1 MKISSKKAIIIG
13 ANGQDGKLLFQLLS
27 DYNYSII
34 GIDKDGVKTNKT
46 TWKTKV
52 DISNKNQV
60 FSLIKKTK
68 PDEIYYL
75 AAYHFSAQDKRNDI
89 YQELRQSY
97 EINVLA
103 FLNFLE
109 SVRLLSPKTKIFYA
123 GSSLLFGNTITKI
136 QTEETPFNPN
146 GTYGLSKASGASLC
160 RLYREKYRVFAA
172 VGIMY
177 NHESEY
183 RTDNFLS
190 MKIIRGAKNIAAG
203 KQQKLIIGDLKA
215 RVDWGYAPD
224 YVQAMKLILSLK
236 KADDFIIATG
246 QAHSVLD
253 FVKITFKAFGL
264 DWKKHVKEDKKI
276 ISEKRK
282 VLIGDT
288 KKLKLATDWK
298 PSVTFS
304 EMIKKII
311 NNLDK

>member
-1 MKISSKKAIIIG
+1 MKTAKKKAIIVG
-13 ANGQDGKLLFQLLS
+13 ASGQDGRLLFELLADS
-27 DYNYSII
+27 GYSVI
-34 GIDKDGVKTNKT
+34 GLDKNGIKTNRT
-46 TWKTKV
+46 AWKSKIN
-52 DISNKNQV
+52 ISDKHQV
-60 FSLIKKTK
+60 FSLIKKFK

-75 AAYHFSAQDKRNDI
+75 AAYHFSSQDKRGDI

-109 SVRLLSPKTKIFYA
+109 GVRLFSPKTKIFYA
-123 GSSLLFGNTITKI
+123 GSSLLFGNPPAKI
-136 QTEETPFNPN
+136 QTEKTPFNPN
-146 GTYGLSKASGASLC
+146 SAYSLSKAGGASLC
-160 RLYREKYRVFAA
+160 RLYREKYQVFAA
-172 VGIMY
+172 MGIMY

-203 KQQKLIIGDLKA
+203 KQQQLVVGDLKA

-224 YVQAMKLILSLK
+224 YVYAMKLILNLK

-246 QAHSVLD
+246 QSHSVLD
-253 FVKITFKAFGL
+253 FIKITFKEFGL
-264 DWKKHVKEDKKI
+264 DWKKYVREDKKI

-282 VLIGDT
+282 VLIGDAG
-288 KKLKLATDWK
+288 KLKTATGWK
-298 PSVTFS
+298 PSVSFA
-304 EMIKKII
+304 EMIKEII